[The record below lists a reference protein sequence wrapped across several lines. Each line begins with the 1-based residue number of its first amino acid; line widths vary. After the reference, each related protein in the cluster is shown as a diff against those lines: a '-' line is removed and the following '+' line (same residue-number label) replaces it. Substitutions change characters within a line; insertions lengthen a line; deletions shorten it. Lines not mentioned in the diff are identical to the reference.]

1 MDKKTYTPG
10 EPIPSVAA
18 LQAWL
23 DKNEPVFYDD
33 TPEDRPHIVLF
44 CIVTADRMRL
54 WSLGKLERS
63 IAGRQIRF
71 ALPAP
76 EPEAPAEKPAR
87 FRRKPTVV
95 EALRWTGKNGAEL
108 VDFLGG
114 PDGLLKEMPPV
125 VNSKFSLT
133 IRLDERVLAVESG
146 DYVVRDEHGDIVPLS
161 AKFFAE
167 GYEPVEEA
175 AQ

>member
-1 MDKKTYTPG
+1 MEKKYVPG
-10 EPIPSVAA
+10 EHIRNMDA
-18 LQAWL
+18 LAKWL
-23 DKNEPVFYDD
+23 ETGEPVFYCLNLWPASSIRALQLV
-33 TPEDRPHIVLF
+33 TIEGIVHDGML
-44 CIVTADRMRL
+44 
-54 WSLGKLERS
+54 
-63 IAGRQIRF
+63 RF
-71 ALPAP
+71 ALPAAP

-114 PDGLLKEMPPV
+114 PDGLLAGMPPV
-125 VNSKFSLT
+125 VNSKFALA
-133 IRLDERVLAVESG
+133 IRLDERVLAVEPG